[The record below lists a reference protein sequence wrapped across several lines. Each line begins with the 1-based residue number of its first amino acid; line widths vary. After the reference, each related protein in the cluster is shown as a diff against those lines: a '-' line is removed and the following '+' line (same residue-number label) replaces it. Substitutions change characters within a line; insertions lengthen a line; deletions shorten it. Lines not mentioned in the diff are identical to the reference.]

1 MGPGKVLE
9 SYPSMIALGLAAGL
23 AVGGFPC
30 YTREI
35 SMAALALLMTVSLAT
50 VRLGEVK
57 DRDHVKSAAAAFA
70 LNYGL
75 LSCLILVLGSF
86 FEKELWWGWVLMA
99 AAPSA
104 VAVMAFTTMLG
115 GPTSKSLFS
124 SAVIYVVALALM
136 PSMSLALIGTAV
148 SVEALVSSLLVL
160 IVLPMALSRAVARAR
175 MGRSA
180 QKVVMN
186 LSFAV
191 VVFAVAGSNRDAFL
205 TEPEIVV
212 MVSIV
217 AAIRTF
223 GVGLL
228 IEGVLRWRGL
238 PARERTT
245 YVLFSSFKNLG
256 LTATVAIALFEPV
269 VAIPAAICIVFEVLW
284 TMFLLRYYG
293 TPAPSESPAG

>member
-1 MGPGKVLE
+1 VGPGKILE
-9 SYPSMIALGLAAGL
+9 SYPTMIALGLVAGI
-23 AVGGFPC
+23 AVGGFPF

-35 SMAALALLMTVSLAT
+35 SMAALALLMTLSLAT
-50 VRLGEVK
+50 VRLGDVRGRE
-57 DRDHVKSAAAAFA
+57 HVRSAGAAIV
-70 LNYGL
+70 LNYVL
-75 LSCLILVLGSF
+75 LSALILVLGSF
-86 FEKELWWGWVLMA
+86 FEEELWWGWVLMA

-104 VAVMAFTTMLG
+104 VAVVAFTTMLG

-124 SAVIYVVALALM
+124 SAVIYVLALVVM
-136 PSMSLALIGTAV
+136 PLMSLTLIGTAV
-148 SVEALVSSLLVL
+148 SVGALVSSLLVL

-175 MGRSA
+175 VRKSV
-180 QKVVMN
+180 QKVAMN

-191 VVFAVAGSNRDAFL
+191 LVFAVAGSNRDAFL
-205 TEPEIVV
+205 TEMDVVV

-223 GVGLL
+223 GMGLAVEA
-228 IEGVLRWRGL
+228 ILRWRGV
-238 PARERTT
+238 PARERVT

-284 TMFLLRYYG
+284 TIFLLKYYPG
-293 TPAPSESPAG
+293 LGSAGSAPG